1 MRNETYFHNPYKN
14 WDLTAYV
21 TPLEHFVDQKPSIS
35 DEWYMIWGYTRMGVH
50 QIKAPFSGQKSHG
63 FAMGLGLWVWAY
75 GSGANM
81 GLYIWVLT
89 YGSLHTDPCRR
100 VHAYGSEHLGPHIRV
115 PTSGSQHP
123 GPGIWVPYDFI
134 WHQNCQVR
142 LPGPGIWV
150 PYDLIG
156 LSKLSGPLTG
166 SWDPGPGTRVPC
178 QGTTLL

>member
-1 MRNETYFHNPYKN
+1 MVY
-14 WDLTAYV
+14 DL
-21 TPLEHFVDQKPSIS
+21 
-35 DEWYMIWGYTRMGVH
+35 GVH
-50 QIKAPFSGQKSHG
+50 QNGGTPNQSALFWSKKSWVCYGSGL
-63 FAMGLGLWVWAY
+63 MGLGIWVRSQHGPVYMGPNIWVLAY
-75 GSGANM
+75 GSLQTGPCIRVRAS
-81 GLYIWVLT
+81 
-89 YGSLHTDPCRR
+89 GSAHT
-100 VHAYGSEHLGPHIRV
+100 GPNIRV